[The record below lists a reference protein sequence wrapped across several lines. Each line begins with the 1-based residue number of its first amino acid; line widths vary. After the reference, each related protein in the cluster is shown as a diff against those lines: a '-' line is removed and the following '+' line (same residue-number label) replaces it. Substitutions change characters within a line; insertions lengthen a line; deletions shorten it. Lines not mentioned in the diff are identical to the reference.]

1 MQSLS
6 EISVLSNGILV
17 LVDGLRD
24 DLELS
29 AEERNF
35 DYQKIEEKAKRILG
49 QLQVTQKQLDIAKH
63 CL

>member
-6 EISVLSNGILV
+6 EICVLSNSILV
-17 LVDGLRD
+17 LVDGLRS
-24 DLELS
+24 DLELT
-29 AEERNF
+29 AEERNS
-35 DYQKIEEKAKRILG
+35 DYSKIEDKAKRILG

>member
-35 DYQKIEEKAKRILG
+35 DYQKIEDKAKRILG